1 MERSDHGFRL
11 VLWRERVAEPSLFE
25 VVSEAGT
32 FYEYGGVIPN
42 ISPAEMSAE
51 DVLRH
56 HQA

>member
-1 MERSDHGFRL
+1 MERSEHGFGL
-11 VLWRERVAEPSLFE
+11 LWREPIAEPIFFE

-51 DVLRH
+51 DILRH
-56 HQA
+56 H